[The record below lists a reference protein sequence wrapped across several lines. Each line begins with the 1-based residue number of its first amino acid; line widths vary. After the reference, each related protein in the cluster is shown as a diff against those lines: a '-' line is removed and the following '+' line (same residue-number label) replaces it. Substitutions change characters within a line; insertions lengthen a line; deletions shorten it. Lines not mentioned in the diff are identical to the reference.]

1 MFPVHL
7 HSFKTDDDVVIVTA
21 ETQGWRNS
29 MEDFI
34 LNTQVQ
40 GLDGEEMDRI
50 FGVFD
55 GHGGFYVSLV
65 CKVTF
70 QKVLEHNIKV
80 LKE

>member
-40 GLDGEEMDRI
+40 GLDGEEIDRI

-55 GHGGFYVSLV
+55 GHGGYYVSLV

-70 QKVLEHNIKV
+70 
-80 LKE
+80 